1 MRQVVMN
8 QMVVVVQD
16 QLRIAQR
23 LSSWDLMGHCWVKI
37 LIPTR
42 NLPAGR
48 YGCLSGRFEASDP
61 LRSSIFERSESV
73 VEPLGAVYPLMA
85 NMQLA
90 GEAQKRYSSA
100 ILISTR
106 YHAMELRHLRHFVA
120 VAETRHF
127 GRAAARL
134 GMAQP
139 PLSQSIMRLEE
150 SLGIKLLE
158 RTPRGVSLTA
168 AGEALM
174 AEAKPLLAQA
184 DLAER
189 RVRQAADE
197 LASLSIAFVP
207 MCAMHIMPLAL
218 HALRKQWPGVDV
230 RLIERGS
237 ALTVASVKNGSI
249 DLGVVVTSVADVHE
263 LESIVIERMSMVA
276 AVPANWPLAQRTR
289 ISMADLTT
297 YPLIM
302 FPQQISQPVFAAFE
316 AARRDAGVS
325 SKVTQQ
331 ARHPYTMLN
340 LVANELGV
348 GLMLDSARHLPVE
361 GVVFIDIEDLSP
373 SLDTEVSLIWTDRP
387 HKPYHRAMLDI
398 IRDLSLTVQK

>member
-1 MRQVVMN
+1 M
-8 QMVVVVQD
+8 
-16 QLRIAQR
+16 L
-23 LSSWDLMGHCWVKI
+23 
-37 LIPTR
+37 
-42 NLPAGR
+42 
-48 YGCLSGRFEASDP
+48 
-61 LRSSIFERSESV
+61 FERGDCQGTDTIATR
-73 VEPLGAVYPLMA
+73 LKTAKA
-85 NMQLA
+85 IFCRQLTIPN
-90 GEAQKRYSSA
+90 RYC
-100 ILISTR
+100 
-106 YHAMELRHLRHFVA
+106 AMELRHLRHFVA
-120 VAETRHF
+120 VAETQHF

-158 RTPRGVSLTA
+158 RTPRGVSLTP
-168 AGEALM
+168 AGAALM

-197 LASLSIAFVP
+197 QASLSIAFVP
-207 MCAMHIMPLAL
+207 MCAMHILPIAM

-249 DLGVVVTSVADVHE
+249 DLGVVVTSVADVAE
-263 LESIVIERMSMVA
+263 LESVVIERMSIVA
-276 AVPANWPLAQRTR
+276 AVPASWPLAQRTR
-289 ISMADLTT
+289 ICMADLAT

-302 FPQQISQPVFAAFE
+302 FPQQVAQPVFAAFE
-316 AARRDAGVS
+316 AARRNAGVS
-325 SKVTQQ
+325 PKVTQQ

-348 GLMLDSARHLPVE
+348 GLMLDSARHLPVK
-361 GVVFIDIEDLSP
+361 GVALIDIEDLTS
-373 SLDTEVSLIWTDRP
+373 SFDTEVSLIWTDRP

-398 IRDLSLTVQK
+398 IRDLSDTAQE

>member
-1 MRQVVMN
+1 
-8 QMVVVVQD
+8 
-16 QLRIAQR
+16 
-23 LSSWDLMGHCWVKI
+23 
-37 LIPTR
+37 
-42 NLPAGR
+42 
-48 YGCLSGRFEASDP
+48 
-61 LRSSIFERSESV
+61 
-73 VEPLGAVYPLMA
+73 
-85 NMQLA
+85 
-90 GEAQKRYSSA
+90 
-100 ILISTR
+100 
-106 YHAMELRHLRHFVA
+106 
-120 VAETRHF
+120 
-127 GRAAARL
+127 
-134 GMAQP
+134 MAQP

-276 AVPANWPLAQRTR
+276 AVPENWPLAQRTR

-373 SLDTEVSLIWTDRP
+373 SLDTEVSLIWTDRA

>member
-1 MRQVVMN
+1 
-8 QMVVVVQD
+8 
-16 QLRIAQR
+16 
-23 LSSWDLMGHCWVKI
+23 
-37 LIPTR
+37 
-42 NLPAGR
+42 
-48 YGCLSGRFEASDP
+48 
-61 LRSSIFERSESV
+61 
-73 VEPLGAVYPLMA
+73 MA

-387 HKPYHRAMLDI
+387 HKPSHRARLDI